1 MDIFQVIAHLIVSG
15 TVHRENKSYLFFT
28 NVVHQLV
35 VVGSWEPCFPESLRC
50 SRIAR
55 RPQRWLSFLTSL
67 SPTRCHQPKVSA
79 ARGKKAIPCLRHN
92 SSAPFSFSSYLA
104 DRAWPGFVAA
114 CSTRS
119 YRMGVTTVASNAA
132 SLSCAQLW
140 SRTSAGLLSQP
151 GSRNLPSLTGPRP
164 ATAAESKIASLRWL
178 CLAVQVLIKIL
189 VSSISDFGAFHQ
201 AKNW

>member
-15 TVHRENKSYLFFT
+15 TVHREKKSYLFFT

-119 YRMGVTTVASNAA
+119 CRMGVTTGGCSTWKSSAEGPWDDR
-132 SLSCAQLW
+132 LTWDQMISCKKPND
-140 SRTSAGLLSQP
+140 R
-151 GSRNLPSLTGPRP
+151 RRKLTLQ
-164 ATAAESKIASLRWL
+164 K
-178 CLAVQVLIKIL
+178 
-189 VSSISDFGAFHQ
+189 
-201 AKNW
+201 